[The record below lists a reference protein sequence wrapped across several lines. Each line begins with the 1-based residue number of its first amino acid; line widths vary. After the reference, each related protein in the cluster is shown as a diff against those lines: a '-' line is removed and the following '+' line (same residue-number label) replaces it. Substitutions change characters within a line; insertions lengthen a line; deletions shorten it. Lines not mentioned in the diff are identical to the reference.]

1 MRVTN
6 SMIADQVSLNTQMAL
21 RRFLEMQTQM
31 SSGRRINKPSDDPLG
46 VLRDLDY
53 RTELAKNEQYQK
65 NVNQGQNWIQTYDTA
80 LGEMK
85 DMISTAK
92 EVAVSMSNGTYDNIA
107 REASAREIDS
117 LFNQIIQLA
126 NSKHDGKNIF
136 AGFKTDQN
144 ALNTYA
150 NGVRYNGDD
159 GQLEFQLGSSTKMG
173 VNLIGSDVFL
183 KQLSVLG
190 EKADLNV
197 GINAT
202 TLLSNLH
209 NGQGIDQAPGTITIT
224 DQNLGITS
232 NIDLSAAA
240 SINDVINTINA
251 QLTADG
257 ITNLTVDVGPENNN
271 LFFDTTQNG
280 LISNLTSLNKI
291 NGGSGVDLS
300 NGKIRLTDGG
310 TIDTQVDF
318 SSANTIGDII
328 GEFNTQV
335 AAAGIANVTMQL
347 NAAQTGLEITD
358 TNGTPLGLS
367 VSEIDSNTNVASA
380 LGILGNVNPTLNGH
394 DLNPAVSFKVE
405 EAGGTTAEDLGILA
419 DFSADYTGNDLDPIL
434 LTTSNISDL
443 NNGKGFERG
452 EIQISQGDMT
462 RIIDLKNAT
471 LVTVQDLLD
480 AINNSGLD
488 ITASINPNGK
498 GIQIIN
504 NDPTKSL
511 TIEDVSNGK
520 TAKNMGIFGSSDMMG
535 SLLVLSHALKNDDQE
550 GTGMLIENLDNSI
563 QHLLNNRASVGA
575 RGIRLES
582 TKSRLT
588 DQNLTYTQRLSEVE
602 DADIPQLIT
611 DLSTYEN
618 NYKAALIA
626 SAKII
631 QPSLLDFMK

>member
-232 NIDLSAAA
+232 NIDLSGAV

>member
-310 TIDTQVDF
+310 AIDTQVDF